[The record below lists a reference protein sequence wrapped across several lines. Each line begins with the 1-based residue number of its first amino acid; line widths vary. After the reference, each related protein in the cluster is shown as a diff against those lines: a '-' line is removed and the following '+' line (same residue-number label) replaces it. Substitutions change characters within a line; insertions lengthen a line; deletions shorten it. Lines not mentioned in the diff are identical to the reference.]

1 MLPTMRRRRLLIP
14 LAVLSP
20 LVLAAPA
27 AADATVEVLDFE
39 FRPKEVRVG
48 VGETITWNFVGSGHT
63 TTSDRGQ
70 PETWNSGDATFPPG
84 STYQHTFTKPGRFS
98 YVCTPHRTFMK
109 GAVVV
114 GTDEHRR
121 SYSSFKRVR
130 RGSKVTFS
138 FRLVEAAKVEIRL
151 SGAAKR
157 SATRK
162 RLEPGRHSIVIKKL
176 KAGRYRAKATFTD
189 DFDKKSVVE
198 TVVR

>member
-48 VGETITWNFVGSGHT
+48 VGETVTWNFVGSGHT

-70 PETWNSGDATFPPG
+70 PESWNSGEATYRPG
-84 STYQHTFTKPGRFS
+84 TSFQRNFDTPGRFS

-114 GTDEHRR
+114 GTDEHKR

-130 RGSKVTFS
+130 RGSKVTFT
-138 FRLVEAAKVEIRL
+138 FRLVEAAKVEIKL

-162 RLEPGRHSIVIKKL
+162 RLEPGRHSIVLKKL
-176 KAGRYRAKATFTD
+176 EPGRYRARATFTD
-189 DFDKKSVVE
+189 DFDKKSVAE
-198 TVVR
+198 TIIR